1 MGSAFCV
8 AFIKNVAM
16 KWGGAEIL
24 RKKIKKLI
32 ALICIASILSTS
44 YPIFSGQTVKADA
57 IGVGEFSRIFSSLS
71 GALGSTPK
79 GSGSKF
85 WGNMFDMYGHS
96 FDIWCKQYADLNDKV
111 QNWNN
116 LLMQDVRTFTDYMI
130 RSFPHF
136 LQDVKEGQCNDILDN
151 IEGIDG
157 NFLSYQKLRS
167 SLTASKSLQW
177 TVDDSNKQ
185 YSINSK
191 SQLVNVPTELTNL
204 EISKYTLTSK
214 IASLKKYYSDLKFE
228 RGFVCRNGTDLI
240 TYVVEQNTGMFYF
253 YDSISQ
259 TLKIYGDTLVYGK
272 SQYDSSGNYLRF
284 VPYKQKGNI
293 YISFNSSSDNI
304 IPSCNAVIDYYT
316 DGSFII
322 RDSNDMTKVVFDTI
336 QNSLFDQITKNPATS
351 IEDWAIADEH
361 GKTIDDP
368 TSQIL
373 DKIYDN
379 MLTADD
385 IKALENGDTSV
396 LEKLQGISAVNEKT
410 GETVG
415 NIKEDVNDAVGIL
428 GALKLIGKRIFA
440 RQLTLINVV
449 KNLVK
454 GKWTTVIDNVGD
466 LAMPIVNSIDSVKQ
480 VVSGLS
486 LTHWVIDNVADF
498 TKPLINSLDNVG
510 DLVMDKIKTVS
521 IAIDN
526 VNANLSTVISG
537 CQTKVIN
544 GIKTLS
550 DTASSTLENIKSI
563 PKSIATSVAGAF
575 VPTTDDMDAIH
586 TRMNTLCVEHFG
598 VTGKELS
605 ISIPEKKFT
614 SVYFKKE
621 KIVDAD
627 VLNKG
632 IDKIR
637 PYVQALMWFFMLLF
651 AINQVLELFDKKGVA
666 DGGDS

>member
-1 MGSAFCV
+1 M
-8 AFIKNVAM
+8 
-16 KWGGAEIL
+16 

-32 ALICIASILSTS
+32 VLILIASILATS
-44 YPIFSGQTVKADA
+44 YPIISGQTVKADA

-85 WGNMFDMYGHS
+85 WGNMMDMYGHS
-96 FDIWCKQYADLNDKV
+96 YDIWCKQYADLNDKV
-111 QNWNN
+111 QSWNN
-116 LLMQDVRTFTDYMI
+116 LLLQDVRTFTDYMI

-136 LQDVKEGQCNDILDN
+136 LQDVKDGQCNDILDD
-151 IEGIDG
+151 IEDIDG
-157 NFLSYQKLRS
+157 NFVSYQKLRS
-167 SLTASKSLQW
+167 TLVSSKTLQW
-177 TVDDSNKQ
+177 SVDDSLRQ

-214 IASLKKYYSDLKFE
+214 IASLKEYYSDLKFE
-228 RGFVCRNGTDLI
+228 RGFVCRSGTDFL
-240 TYVVEQNTGMFYF
+240 TYVVEQNSGMFYF
-253 YDSISQ
+253 YDSTKQ
-259 TLKIYGDTLVYGK
+259 TLKVYGDTLIYGK
-272 SQYDSSGNYLRF
+272 SQFDSSGNYLRF
-284 VPYKQKGNI
+284 IPYKQKGNI
-293 YISFNSSSDNI
+293 YISFDKSLDNI
-304 IPSCNAVIDYYT
+304 IPACNAVIDYYT

-396 LEKLQGISAVNEKT
+396 LEKLQGITAVNEKT

-415 NIKEDVNDAVGIL
+415 DIKEDVNDAVGIL
-428 GALKLIGKRIFA
+428 GAIKLIGKRIFA

-526 VNANLSTVISG
+526 VNANLSTVVSG

-544 GIKTLS
+544 GIKSLS
-550 DTASSTLENIKSI
+550 DTATSTLENIKSI
-563 PKSIATSVAGAF
+563 PKSIATAVAGSF
-575 VPTTDDMDAIH
+575 VPSSDDMDVIH

-598 VTGKELS
+598 ITGKELS
-605 ISIPEKKFT
+605 ISISEKKF
-614 SVYFKKE
+614 SSIYYKKK

-627 VLNKG
+627 VLNSG

-637 PYVQALMWFFMLLF
+637 PVVQGLMWFFMMLF
-651 AINQVLELFDKKGVA
+651 AINQVLELFDKKGV
-666 DGGDS
+666 GDSGDS

>member
-1 MGSAFCV
+1 MCT
-8 AFIKNVAM
+8 
-16 KWGGAEIL
+16 
-24 RKKIKKLI
+24 
-32 ALICIASILSTS
+32 LST
-44 YPIFSGQTVKADA
+44 IFSISDVTVQTVQADA

-136 LQDVKEGQCNDILDN
+136 LQDVKNGQCNDILDD
-151 IEGIDG
+151 IDGIDG
-157 NFLSYQKLRS
+157 SFLSYQKLRS

-191 SQLVNVPTELTNL
+191 SQLVNVPTELSSL
-204 EISKYTLTSK
+204 EISKYALISK
-214 IASLKKYYSDLKFE
+214 IATLKKYYSDLKFE
-228 RGFVCRNGTDLI
+228 RGFVCRSGTNLN

-253 YDSISQ
+253 YDSTNK
-259 TLKIYGDTLVYGK
+259 TLKIYGDTLVFGK
-272 SQYDSSGNYLRF
+272 SQFDSSGNYLRF
-284 VPYKQKGNI
+284 IPYKQEGNI
-293 YISFNSSSDNI
+293 YISFDISPNNI
-304 IPSCNAVIDYYT
+304 IPACNAVIDYYT
-316 DGSFII
+316 DGSFVI
-322 RDSNDMTKVVFDTI
+322 RDSNDMTKVVFNTI
-336 QNSLFDQITKNPATS
+336 QNSLWDQISKNPATS

-379 MLTADD
+379 MLTTDD

-544 GIKTLS
+544 GIKSLS
-550 DTASSTLENIKSI
+550 DTATSTLESIKSI
-563 PKSIATSVAGAF
+563 PKSIATAVAGVF
-575 VPTTDDMDAIH
+575 VPTSDDMDAIH
-586 TRMNTLCVEHFG
+586 TRMNNICVSHFG

-605 ISIPEKKFT
+605 ISIPEKKF
-614 SVYFKKE
+614 SSIYFKKK

-627 VLNKG
+627 VLNNG

-637 PYVQALMWFFMLLF
+637 PIVQGLMWFFMMLF
-651 AINQVLELFDKKGVA
+651 AINQVLEIFDKKGVA
-666 DGGDS
+666 NGDDS

>member
-1 MGSAFCV
+1 M
-8 AFIKNVAM
+8 
-16 KWGGAEIL
+16 

-136 LQDVKEGQCNDILDN
+136 LQNVKEGQCNDILDN

-167 SLTASKSLQW
+167 SLTSSKTLQW

-191 SQLVNVPTELTNL
+191 SQLVNVPTELTSL

-228 RGFVCRNGTDLI
+228 RGFVCRSGTNLN

-253 YDSISQ
+253 YDSTNQ
-259 TLKIYGDTLVYGK
+259 TLKIYGDTLVFGK

-293 YISFNSSSDNI
+293 YISFDISANNI
-304 IPSCNAVIDYYT
+304 VPACNAVIDYYT
-316 DGSFII
+316 DGSFVI
-322 RDSNDMTKVVFDTI
+322 RDSNDMTKVIFNTI
-336 QNSLFDQITKNPATS
+336 QNSLWDQITKNPATS

-379 MLTADD
+379 MLTSDD

-396 LEKLQGISAVNEKT
+396 LEKLQGITAVNEKT

-415 NIKEDVNDAVGIL
+415 DIKEDVNDAVGIL

-510 DLVMDKIKTVS
+510 DLVMEKIKTVS

-526 VNANLSTVISG
+526 VNANLSTVVSG

-544 GIKTLS
+544 GIKSLS
-550 DTASSTLENIKSI
+550 DTAISILENIKSI
-563 PKSIATSVAGAF
+563 PKSIATAVAGAF
-575 VPTTDDMDAIH
+575 VPSSDDMDVIH

-605 ISIPEKKFT
+605 ISIPEKKF
-614 SVYFKKE
+614 SSIYFKKK

-627 VLNKG
+627 VLNSG

-637 PYVQALMWFFMLLF
+637 PIVQGLMWFFMMLF
-651 AINQVLELFDKKGVA
+651 AINQVLEIFDKKGVA
-666 DGGDS
+666 NGDDS

>member
-1 MGSAFCV
+1 MAIICV
-8 AFIKNVAM
+8 VCA
-16 KWGGAEIL
+16 
-24 RKKIKKLI
+24 
-32 ALICIASILSTS
+32 LST
-44 YPIFSGQTVKADA
+44 IFAIPYLTVKTVQADA

-136 LQDVKEGQCNDILDN
+136 LQDVKNGQCNDILDD
-151 IEGIDG
+151 IDGIDG

-167 SLTASKSLQW
+167 SLTISKTLQW

-191 SQLVNVPTELTNL
+191 SQLVNRPVELTSL
-204 EISKYTLTSK
+204 EISKYTLSSK

-228 RGFVCRNGTDLI
+228 RGFVCRSGTNLN

-253 YDSISQ
+253 YDSTNQ
-259 TLKIYGDTLVYGK
+259 TLKIYGDTLVFGK

-293 YISFNSSSDNI
+293 YISFDISANNI
-304 IPSCNAVIDYYT
+304 VPACNAVIDYYT
-316 DGSFII
+316 DGSFVI
-322 RDSNDMTKVVFDTI
+322 RDSNDMTKVVFNTI
-336 QNSLFDQITKNPATS
+336 QNSLWDQITKNPATS

-396 LEKLQGISAVNEKT
+396 LEKLQGITAVNEKT

-415 NIKEDVNDAVGIL
+415 DIKEDVNDAVGIL

-537 CQTKVIN
+537 CQTQVIN
-544 GIKTLS
+544 GIKSLS
-550 DTASSTLENIKSI
+550 DTAISTLDNIKSI
-563 PKSIATSVAGAF
+563 PNSIATAVAGAF
-575 VPTTDDMDAIH
+575 VPTSDDMDAIH

-598 VTGKELS
+598 VNGKELS
-605 ISIPEKKFT
+605 ISIPEKKFS
-614 SVYFKKE
+614 SVYFKKK

>member
-1 MGSAFCV
+1 M
-8 AFIKNVAM
+8 
-16 KWGGAEIL
+16 
-24 RKKIKKLI
+24 RKKIKKLL

-57 IGVGEFSRIFSSLS
+57 IGVGEFSLIFSSLS

-85 WGNMFDMYGHS
+85 WGNMFDLYGHS

-157 NFLSYQKLRS
+157 NFVSYQKLRS
-167 SLTASKSLQW
+167 SLTSSKTLQW

-191 SQLVNVPTELTNL
+191 SQLVNRPVELSSL
-204 EISKYTLTSK
+204 EISKYALISK
-214 IASLKKYYSDLKFE
+214 IATLKKYYSDLKFE
-228 RGFVCRNGTDLI
+228 RGFVCCSGNDLI

-253 YDSISQ
+253 YDSTNK
-259 TLKIYGDTLVYGK
+259 TLKIYGDTLVFGK
-272 SQYDSSGNYLRF
+272 SQFDSSGNYLRF
-284 VPYKQKGNI
+284 IPYKQKGNI
-293 YISFNSSSDNI
+293 YISFDVSPNNI
-304 IPSCNAVIDYYT
+304 IPACNAVIDYYT

-322 RDSNDMTKVVFDTI
+322 RDSNDMTRVVFDTI

-351 IEDWAIADEH
+351 IEDWTIADEH

-368 TSQIL
+368 TSKIL

-396 LEKLQGISAVNEKT
+396 LEKLQGITAVNEKT

-415 NIKEDVNDAVGIL
+415 DIKEDVNDAVSVL
-428 GALKLIGKRIFA
+428 GAIKLIAKRIFA

-449 KNLVK
+449 KNLAK
-454 GKWTTVIDNVGD
+454 WKWTSVIDNVGD
-466 LAMPIVNSIDSVKQ
+466 LTLPIVNSIDSIKQ

-486 LTHWVIDNVADF
+486 AARWVIDNVGDICNPIGTAID
-498 TKPLINSLDNVG
+498 TMNGNIANVFSG
-510 DLVMDKIKTVS
+510 IGNAILN
-521 IAIDN
+521 AIDN
-526 VNANLSTVISG
+526 IEIPSLTDVI
-537 CQTKVIN
+537 
-544 GIKTLS
+544 
-550 DTASSTLENIKSI
+550 DNIKAVPTSI
-563 PKSIATSVAGAF
+563 VQSLTNVVDNIKAIPNTVATCIADLF
-575 VPTTDDMDAIH
+575 VPTSDDLTSLKTYANSIIPSHFGISANELNISIEEREFSDVKYKDNVIVEA
-586 TRMNTLCVEHFG
+586 NTLN
-598 VTGKELS
+598 S
-605 ISIPEKKFT
+605 
-614 SVYFKKE
+614 
-621 KIVDAD
+621 
-627 VLNKG
+627 G
-632 IDKIR
+632 INSIR
-637 PYVQALMWFFMLLF
+637 PVVQGLCWFGLILF
-651 AINQVLELFDKKGVA
+651 VVNQILQLFDKKGV
-666 DGGDS
+666 GEGDSD

>member
-1 MGSAFCV
+1 M
-8 AFIKNVAM
+8 
-16 KWGGAEIL
+16 

-32 ALICIASILSTS
+32 VLILIASILATS
-44 YPIFSGQTVKADA
+44 YPIISGQTVKADA

-85 WGNMFDMYGHS
+85 WGNMMDMYGHS
-96 FDIWCKQYADLNDKV
+96 YDIWCKQYADLNDKV
-111 QNWNN
+111 QSWNN
-116 LLMQDVRTFTDYMI
+116 LLLQDVRTFTDYMI

-136 LQDVKEGQCNDILDN
+136 LQDVKDGQCNDILDD
-151 IEGIDG
+151 IEDIDG
-157 NFLSYQKLRS
+157 NFVSYQKLRS
-167 SLTASKSLQW
+167 TLVSSKTLQW
-177 TVDDSNKQ
+177 SVDDSLRQ

-228 RGFVCRNGTDLI
+228 RGFVCRSGTNLN

-253 YDSISQ
+253 YDSTKQ
-259 TLKIYGDTLVYGK
+259 TLKVYGDTLVFGK
-272 SQYDSSGNYLRF
+272 SQFDSSGNYLRF

-293 YISFNSSSDNI
+293 YISFDKSLDNI
-304 IPSCNAVIDYYT
+304 IPACNAVIDYYT

-415 NIKEDVNDAVGIL
+415 DIKEDVNDAVGIL

-440 RQLTLINVV
+440 RQLSLINLV
-449 KNLVK
+449 KNLAK
-454 GKWTTVIDNVGD
+454 GKWTSVIDNVGD
-466 LAMPIVNSIDSVKQ
+466 LTLPIVNSIDSIKQ

-486 LTHWVIDNVADF
+486 AARWVIDNVADIS
-498 TKPLINSLDNVG
+498 KPISTAIDTMNGNVANLLSSFG
-510 DLVMDKIKTVS
+510 NAILN
-521 IAIDN
+521 AIDN
-526 VNANLSTVISG
+526 
-537 CQTKVIN
+537 
-544 GIKTLS
+544 IKTL
-550 DTASSTLENIKSI
+550 DLTDVIDNIKAVPISI
-563 PKSIATSVAGAF
+563 VQSLTNVVDNIKAIPNTVATCIADVF
-575 VPTTDDMDAIH
+575 VPSADDFSNLKNRA
-586 TRMNTLCVEHFG
+586 NTIIPTHFG
-598 VTGKELS
+598 ISADELNIS
-605 ISIPEKKFT
+605 ISERKFT
-614 SVYFKKE
+614 DIKYKNNV
-621 KIVDAD
+621 IVKAKT
-627 VLNKG
+627 LNNG
-632 IDKIR
+632 IDFIR
-637 PYVQALMWFFMLLF
+637 PAIQGLCWFGLILF
-651 AINQVLELFDKKGVA
+651 AINQILQIFDKKGV
-666 DGGDS
+666 GDNDSD

>member
-1 MGSAFCV
+1 M
-8 AFIKNVAM
+8 
-16 KWGGAEIL
+16 

-32 ALICIASILSTS
+32 ALICIASILATS
-44 YPIFSGQTVKADA
+44 YPIICVQTVKADA

-85 WGNMFDMYGHS
+85 WGNMMDMYGHS
-96 FDIWCKQYADLNDKV
+96 FDIWCKQYSDLNDKV
-111 QNWNN
+111 QSWNN
-116 LLMQDVRTFTDYMI
+116 LLLQDVRTFTDYMI

-167 SLTASKSLQW
+167 SLTSSKSLQW
-177 TVDDSNKQ
+177 SVDDSLRQ

-191 SQLVNVPTELTNL
+191 SQFVNVPTELTNL

-214 IASLKKYYSDLKFE
+214 ISSLKKYYSDLKFE
-228 RGFVCRNGTDLI
+228 RGFVCRSGTNLN

-253 YDSISQ
+253 YDSTNK
-259 TLKIYGDTLVYGK
+259 TLKIYGDTLIYGK
-272 SQYDSSGNYLRF
+272 SEYDSSGNYLRF
-284 VPYKQKGNI
+284 IPYKQKGNI
-293 YISFNSSSDNI
+293 YISFDCSLDNI
-304 IPSCNAVIDYYT
+304 IPACNAVIDYYT
-316 DGSFII
+316 DGSFVI

-379 MLTADD
+379 MLTSDD

-415 NIKEDVNDAVGIL
+415 DIKEDVNDAVGIL

-498 TKPLINSLDNVG
+498 IKPLINSLDNVG

-537 CQTKVIN
+537 CQTQVIN
-544 GIKTLS
+544 CIKALS
-550 DTASSTLENIKSI
+550 DTATSTLESIKSI
-563 PKSIATSVAGAF
+563 PKSISTSVAGAF
-575 VPTTDDMDAIH
+575 VPTSDDMNAIH

-605 ISIPEKKFT
+605 ISIPEKKFS
-614 SVYFKKE
+614 SVYYKKK

-627 VLNKG
+627 VLNSG

-637 PYVQALMWFFMLLF
+637 PVVQGLMWFFMLLF
-651 AINQVLELFDKKGVA
+651 AINQVLELFDKKGV
-666 DGGDS
+666 GDSGDS

>member
-1 MGSAFCV
+1 M
-8 AFIKNVAM
+8 
-16 KWGGAEIL
+16 

-44 YPIFSGQTVKADA
+44 YPIFSGQTVKADV

-85 WGNMFDMYGHS
+85 WGNMMDMYGRS
-96 FDIWCKQYADLNDKV
+96 FDIWAKTYADMNDKV
-111 QNWNN
+111 QSWNN
-116 LLMQDVRTFTDYMI
+116 LLLQDVRTFTDYMI

-167 SLTASKSLQW
+167 SLTSSKTLQW

-259 TLKIYGDTLVYGK
+259 TLKMYGDTLVYGK

-293 YISFNSSSDNI
+293 YISFNSSSNNI
-304 IPSCNAVIDYYT
+304 IPACNAVIDYYT
-316 DGSFII
+316 DGSFVI

-336 QNSLFDQITKNPATS
+336 QNSLWDQISKNPATS

-544 GIKTLS
+544 GIKSLS
-550 DTASSTLENIKSI
+550 DTATSTLESIKSI
-563 PKSIATSVAGAF
+563 PKSIATAVAGVF
-575 VPTTDDMDAIH
+575 VPTSDDMDAIH
-586 TRMNTLCVEHFG
+586 TRMNNICVSHFG

-605 ISIPEKKFT
+605 ISIPEKKF
-614 SVYFKKE
+614 SSIYFKKK

-627 VLNKG
+627 VLNNG

-637 PYVQALMWFFMLLF
+637 PIVQGLMWFFMMLF
-651 AINQVLELFDKKGVA
+651 AINQVLEIFDKKGVA
-666 DGGDS
+666 NGDDS

>member
-1 MGSAFCV
+1 ML
-8 AFIKNVAM
+8 
-16 KWGGAEIL
+16 IL
-24 RKKIKKLI
+24 
-32 ALICIASILSTS
+32 IASILATS
-44 YPIFSGQTVKADA
+44 YPIISGQTVKADA

-111 QNWNN
+111 QSWNN

-157 NFLSYQKLRS
+157 NFLSYLKLRS
-167 SLTASKSLQW
+167 TLTSSKTLQW

-185 YSINSK
+185 YCINSK
-191 SQLVNVPTELTNL
+191 SQLVNRPVELTNL

-228 RGFVCRNGTDLI
+228 RGFVCRSGTNLN

-253 YDSISQ
+253 YDSTNQ
-259 TLKIYGDTLVYGK
+259 TLKIYGDTLVFGK

-293 YISFNSSSDNI
+293 YISFDISANNI
-304 IPSCNAVIDYYT
+304 VPACNAVIDYYT
-316 DGSFII
+316 DGSFVI

-336 QNSLFDQITKNPATS
+336 QNSLWDQITKNPATS

-379 MLTADD
+379 MLTVDD

-415 NIKEDVNDAVGIL
+415 DIKEDVNDAVGIL

-544 GIKTLS
+544 GIKSLS
-550 DTASSTLENIKSI
+550 DTATSTLENIKSI
-563 PKSIATSVAGAF
+563 PKSIATAVAGAF
-575 VPTTDDMDAIH
+575 VPTSDDMDAIH

-598 VTGKELS
+598 VTGEELS
-605 ISIPEKKFT
+605 ISIPEKKFS
-614 SVYFKKE
+614 SVYFKNE
-621 KIVDAD
+621 IIVDAD

-637 PYVQALMWFFMLLF
+637 PFVQALMWFFMMLF
-651 AINQVLELFDKKGVA
+651 AINQVLEIFDKKGVA
-666 DGGDS
+666 NGDDS

>member
-1 MGSAFCV
+1 M
-8 AFIKNVAM
+8 
-16 KWGGAEIL
+16 

-32 ALICIASILSTS
+32 VLILIASILATS
-44 YPIFSGQTVKADA
+44 YPIISGQTVKADA

-85 WGNMFDMYGHS
+85 WGNMMDMYGHS
-96 FDIWCKQYADLNDKV
+96 YDIWCKQYADLNDKV
-111 QNWNN
+111 QSWNN
-116 LLMQDVRTFTDYMI
+116 LLLQDVRTFTDYMI

-136 LQDVKEGQCNDILDN
+136 LQDVKDGQCNDILDD
-151 IEGIDG
+151 IDGIDG

-167 SLTASKSLQW
+167 SLIASKTLQW
-177 TVDDSNKQ
+177 SVDDSLKQ

-191 SQLVNVPTELTNL
+191 SQLVNVPTELTSL

-228 RGFVCRNGTDLI
+228 RGFVCRSGTNLN

-253 YDSISQ
+253 YDSTNK
-259 TLKIYGDTLVYGK
+259 TLKIYGDTLIYGK
-272 SQYDSSGNYLRF
+272 SEYDSSGNYLRF
-284 VPYKQKGNI
+284 IPYKQKGNI
-293 YISFNSSSDNI
+293 YISFDCSLDNI
-304 IPSCNAVIDYYT
+304 IPACNAVIDYYT
-316 DGSFII
+316 DGSFVI

-415 NIKEDVNDAVGIL
+415 DIKEDVNDAVGIL

-537 CQTKVIN
+537 CQTQVIN

-550 DTASSTLENIKSI
+550 DTATSTLENVKSI
-563 PKSIATSVAGAF
+563 PNSIATAVAGLF
-575 VPTTDDMDAIH
+575 VPTSDDMNAIH

-605 ISIPEKKFT
+605 ISIPEKKFS
-614 SVYFKKE
+614 SVYYKKK

-627 VLNKG
+627 VLNSG

-637 PYVQALMWFFMLLF
+637 PVVQGLMWFFMLLF
-651 AINQVLELFDKKGVA
+651 AINQVLELFDKKGV
-666 DGGDS
+666 GDSGDS

>member
-1 MGSAFCV
+1 M
-8 AFIKNVAM
+8 
-16 KWGGAEIL
+16 
-24 RKKIKKLI
+24 RKKIKKI
-32 ALICIASILSTS
+32 VAIICVVCALST
-44 YPIFSGQTVKADA
+44 IFAIPDLTVKTVQADA

-167 SLTASKSLQW
+167 SLTSSKTLQW

-293 YISFNSSSDNI
+293 YISFNSSSNNI
-304 IPSCNAVIDYYT
+304 IPACNAVIDYYT
-316 DGSFII
+316 DGSFVI
-322 RDSNDMTKVVFDTI
+322 RDSNDMTKVIFNTI
-336 QNSLFDQITKNPATS
+336 QNSLWDQITKNPATS

-379 MLTADD
+379 MLTSDD

-396 LEKLQGISAVNEKT
+396 LEKLQGITAVNEKT

-415 NIKEDVNDAVGIL
+415 DIKEDVNDAVGIL

-466 LAMPIVNSIDSVKQ
+466 LSMPIVNSIDSVKQ

-498 TKPLINSLDNVG
+498 TKPFINSLDNVG

-550 DTASSTLENIKSI
+550 DTATSILENIKSI

-575 VPTTDDMDAIH
+575 VPTSDDMDAIH
-586 TRMNTLCVEHFG
+586 TRMNNICVSHFG

-605 ISIPEKKFT
+605 ISIPEKKF
-614 SVYFKKE
+614 SSIYFKKK

-627 VLNKG
+627 VLNNG

-637 PYVQALMWFFMLLF
+637 PIVQGLMWFFMMLF
-651 AINQVLELFDKKGVA
+651 AINQVLEIFDKKGVA
-666 DGGDS
+666 NGDDS

>member
-1 MGSAFCV
+1 MR
-8 AFIKNVAM
+8 N
-16 KWGGAEIL
+16 
-24 RKKIKKLI
+24 KIKKI
-32 ALICIASILSTS
+32 VAIICIVCSLST
-44 YPIFSGQTVKADA
+44 IFAIPYVTVQTVQADA

-85 WGNMFDMYGHS
+85 WGNMMDMYGHS

-111 QNWNN
+111 QSWNN

-214 IASLKKYYSDLKFE
+214 IASLKNYYSDLKFE
-228 RGFVCRNGTDLI
+228 RGFVCRSGTDLI

-293 YISFNSSSDNI
+293 YISFNSSSNNI
-304 IPSCNAVIDYYT
+304 IPACNAVIDYYT

-322 RDSNDMTKVVFDTI
+322 RDSNDMTKVIFDTI
-336 QNSLFDQITKNPATS
+336 QNSLWDQISKNPATS

-415 NIKEDVNDAVGIL
+415 DIKEDVNDAVGIL

-449 KNLVK
+449 KNLAK
-454 GKWTTVIDNVGD
+454 GKWTSVIDNVGD
-466 LAMPIVNSIDSVKQ
+466 LTLPLVNAIDSVKQ

-486 LTHWVIDNVADF
+486 LAHWVIDNVADIS
-498 TKPLINSLDNVG
+498 KPISTAIDTMNGNVANLLSSFG
-510 DLVMDKIKTVS
+510 NAILN
-521 IAIDN
+521 AIDN
-526 VNANLSTVISG
+526 
-537 CQTKVIN
+537 
-544 GIKTLS
+544 IKTL
-550 DTASSTLENIKSI
+550 DLTDVIDNIKAVPTSIVQSLTNVVDNIKAI
-563 PKSIATSVAGAF
+563 PKSIATAVAGVF
-575 VPTTDDMDAIH
+575 VPSPDDMDLIH
-586 TRMNTLCVEHFG
+586 SRMNTLCVEHFG
-598 VTGKELS
+598 VNGKELS
-605 ISIPEKKFT
+605 ISIPEKKF
-614 SVYFKKE
+614 SSIYYKKK

-627 VLNKG
+627 VLNSG

-637 PYVQALMWFFMLLF
+637 PVVQALMWFFMLLF
-651 AINQVLELFDKKGVA
+651 AINQVLEIFDKKGVA
-666 DGGDS
+666 NGDDS

>member
-1 MGSAFCV
+1 M
-8 AFIKNVAM
+8 
-16 KWGGAEIL
+16 

-32 ALICIASILSTS
+32 ALICIASILATS
-44 YPIFSGQTVKADA
+44 YPIICVQTVKADA

-85 WGNMFDMYGHS
+85 WGNMMDMYGHS
-96 FDIWCKQYADLNDKV
+96 FDIWCKQYSDLNDKV
-111 QNWNN
+111 QSWNN
-116 LLMQDVRTFTDYMI
+116 LLLQDVRTFTDYMI

-136 LQDVKEGQCNDILDN
+136 LQDVKDGQCNDILDD
-151 IEGIDG
+151 IEGVDN

-167 SLTASKSLQW
+167 TLVSSKTLQW
-177 TVDDSNKQ
+177 SVDDSLRQ

-204 EISKYTLTSK
+204 EISKYTLSSK
-214 IASLKKYYSDLKFE
+214 IAFLKKYYSDLKFE
-228 RGFVCRNGTDLI
+228 RGFVCRSDNNLN

-253 YDSISQ
+253 YDSTNQ
-259 TLKIYGDTLVYGK
+259 TLKIYGDTLVFGK

-293 YISFNSSSDNI
+293 YISFDSSSNNI
-304 IPSCNAVIDYYT
+304 IPACNAVIDYYT
-316 DGSFII
+316 DGSFVI

-336 QNSLFDQITKNPATS
+336 QNSLWDQISKNPSTS

-379 MLTADD
+379 MLTSDD

-396 LEKLQGISAVNEKT
+396 LEKLQGITAVNEKT

-415 NIKEDVNDAVGIL
+415 DIKEDVNDAVGIL
-428 GALKLIGKRIFA
+428 GAIKLIGKRIFA
-440 RQLTLINVV
+440 RQLSLINLV
-449 KNLVK
+449 KNLAK
-454 GKWTTVIDNVGD
+454 GKWTSVIDNVGD
-466 LAMPIVNSIDSVKQ
+466 ITLPIVESIE
-480 VVSGLS
+480 S
-486 LTHWVIDNVADF
+486 LQGIARAIQASKWVIDNVGDI
-498 TKPLINSLDNVG
+498 TNPLTTALDNVG
-510 DLVMDKIKTVS
+510 DLVMDKIKSVCTAIES
-521 IAIDN
+521 ASYNIA
-526 VNANLSTVISG
+526 STITS
-537 CQTKVIN
+537 CQSKVIY
-544 GIKTLS
+544 GINSLT
-550 DTASSTLENIKSI
+550 DTATSTLENVKSI
-563 PKSIATSVAGAF
+563 PKSIATAVAGVF
-575 VPTTDDMDAIH
+575 VPTSDDMDSIH

-598 VTGKELS
+598 VSGKELA
-605 ISIPEKKFT
+605 ISIPEKKF
-614 SVYFKKE
+614 SSIYYKKK

-627 VLNKG
+627 VLNGG

-637 PYVQALMWFFMLLF
+637 PFVQGLMWFFMMLF
-651 AINQVLELFDKKGVA
+651 AINQVLEIFDKKGVA
-666 DGGDS
+666 NGDDS

>member
-1 MGSAFCV
+1 M
-8 AFIKNVAM
+8 
-16 KWGGAEIL
+16 

-32 ALICIASILSTS
+32 VLILIASILATS
-44 YPIFSGQTVKADA
+44 YPIISGQTVKADA

-85 WGNMFDMYGHS
+85 WGNMMDMYGHS
-96 FDIWCKQYADLNDKV
+96 YDIWCKQYADLNDKV
-111 QNWNN
+111 QSWNN
-116 LLMQDVRTFTDYMI
+116 LLLQDVRTFTDYMI

-136 LQDVKEGQCNDILDN
+136 LQDVKDGQCNDILDD
-151 IEGIDG
+151 IEGVDN

-167 SLTASKSLQW
+167 SLTSSKTLQW
-177 TVDDSNKQ
+177 SVDDSLRQ

-228 RGFVCRNGTDLI
+228 RGFVCRSGTNLN

-253 YDSISQ
+253 YDSTKQ
-259 TLKIYGDTLVYGK
+259 TLKVYGDTLVFGT
-272 SQYDSSGNYLRF
+272 SQFDSSGNYLRF

-293 YISFNSSSDNI
+293 YISFDKSLDNI
-304 IPSCNAVIDYYT
+304 IPACNAVIDYYT

-415 NIKEDVNDAVGIL
+415 DIKEDVNDAVGIL

-440 RQLTLINVV
+440 RQLSLINLV
-449 KNLVK
+449 KNLAK
-454 GKWTTVIDNVGD
+454 GKWTSVIDNVGD
-466 LAMPIVNSIDSVKQ
+466 LTLPIVNSIDSIKQ

-486 LTHWVIDNVADF
+486 AARWVIDNVADIS
-498 TKPLINSLDNVG
+498 KPISTAIDTMNGNVANLLSSFG
-510 DLVMDKIKTVS
+510 NAILN
-521 IAIDN
+521 AIDN
-526 VNANLSTVISG
+526 
-537 CQTKVIN
+537 
-544 GIKTLS
+544 IKTL
-550 DTASSTLENIKSI
+550 DLTDVIDNIKAVPISI
-563 PKSIATSVAGAF
+563 VQSLTNVVDNIKAIPNTVATCIADVF
-575 VPTTDDMDAIH
+575 VPSADDFSNLKNRA
-586 TRMNTLCVEHFG
+586 NTIIPTHFG
-598 VTGKELS
+598 ISADELNIS
-605 ISIPEKKFT
+605 ISERKFT
-614 SVYFKKE
+614 DIKYKKNV
-621 KIVDAD
+621 IVKAKT
-627 VLNKG
+627 LNNG
-632 IDKIR
+632 IDFIR
-637 PYVQALMWFFMLLF
+637 PAIQGLCWFGLILF
-651 AINQVLELFDKKGVA
+651 AINQILQIFDKKGV
-666 DGGDS
+666 GDNDSD